1 MMSTDPKQPHDKQ
14 PGPPT
19 EKPDKPD
26 KPEKPDNKV
35 TFTVVVNGVPT
46 EVEQNVH
53 SPLSAV
59 IERALQATNNVGQ
72 PPENWELRTDGG
84 ALLDASQKIETFG
97 FVDGVTLFL
106 SLRAGVGG
114 GSGAERRRRAAV
126 ALQVALQVAL
136 KVVLPRR

>member
-1 MMSTDPKQPHDKQ
+1 MTTESKQPNDKLD
-14 PGPPT
+14 
-19 EKPDKPD
+19 KRDKPD
-26 KPEKPDNKV
+26 QKV

-53 SPLSAV
+53 SPLTAV

-97 FVDGVTLFL
+97 FTDGVTLFL

-114 GSGAERRRRAAV
+114 SRGRDRRRRLAA
-126 ALQVALQVAL
+126 ALQATLA
-136 KVVLPRR
+136 RG

>member
-1 MMSTDPKQPHDKQ
+1 MDTEAKQPNDK
-14 PGPPT
+14 PG
-19 EKPDKPD
+19 KPDK
-26 KPEKPDNKV
+26 KV

-46 EVEQNVH
+46 ELEQNVN
-53 SPLSAV
+53 SPLAAV

-97 FVDGVTLFL
+97 FADGVTLFL

-114 GSGAERRRRAAV
+114 ANPRRRAVLVRAV
-126 ALQVALQVAL
+126 LMTRA
-136 KVVLPRR
+136 